1 MMFAIVGV
9 LIMVIMLIMITSLSR
24 IKKKTTVRI
33 EEGEEGA
40 NGGARTQQRE
50 CTLLLTSILFDTTP
64 HGDALSRI

>member
-33 EEGEEGA
+33 EEGEDGA
-40 NGGARTQQRE
+40 KGVGRSS
-50 CTLLLTSILFDTTP
+50 TLHYRMNLIKEDKEF
-64 HGDALSRI
+64 